1 MKKFQFNVQA
11 KGGSGKSMLTYLQ
24 ALKNETNQRSYFID
38 LDSSVKTSLQQLKF
52 LQGKTPPR
60 FAIMDLL
67 DNRDKIDRQLLLEN
81 IMELSLKDYDDFYL
95 DFGAPESDQ
104 LPSLFSKD
112 YSIEEFKIIECELR
126 TEFIFNIV
134 VAGGGA
140 YEGCTRYLQKL
151 AGLLRGEFAVNIYIN
166 QSTFVNHMHLVDEIT
181 AFAKQKK
188 NEINAVKFYGD
199 FDNTTSPHKNIL
211 RSIEQGKGM
220 EAFAFIEKI
229 KILKELSKI

>member
-1 MKKFQFNVQA
+1 MKQFQFNVQA

-24 ALKNETNQRSYFID
+24 ALKHQTNQRSYFID

-60 FAIMDLL
+60 FALMNLL
-67 DNRDKIDRQLLLEN
+67 DSRDKLDRQLLFTHLLE
-81 IMELSLKDYDDFYL
+81 LAKKDYDEFFL

-104 LPSLFSKD
+104 LPSLFSTD
-112 YSIEEFKIIECELR
+112 YTIEEFKQIESELSAR
-126 TEFIFNIV
+126 FVFNII

-151 AGLLRGEFAVNIYIN
+151 SRLLNGTFAVNIYIN
-166 QSTFVNHMHLVDEIT
+166 QRTFINHAHLVAEIE
-181 AFAKQKK
+181 AFAKAKE
-188 NEINAVKFYGD
+188 NEINAVKYFGD

-211 RSIEQGKGM
+211 HSIEKGRGM

-229 KILKELSKI
+229 KILKELSKV

>member
-1 MKKFQFNVQA
+1 MKQFQFNVQA

-52 LQGKTPPR
+52 LQGKTPRR
-60 FAIMDLL
+60 FALMNLL
-67 DNRDKIDRQLLLEN
+67 DNRDKLDRQLLFEN
-81 IMELSLKDYDDFYL
+81 LMELSHKDYDEFYL

-112 YSIEEFKIIECELR
+112 YSIEEFKQIESELSAQ
-126 TEFIFNIV
+126 FIFNIV

-140 YEGCTRYLQKL
+140 YEGCTSYLQKL
-151 AGLLRGEFAVNIYIN
+151 SALLDGGCPVNIYIN
-166 QSTFVNHMHLVDEIT
+166 QSTFINHAHLVDEIT
-181 AFAKQKK
+181 AFAKARK
-188 NEINAVKFYGD
+188 NEINAVRFFGD

-211 RSIEQGKGM
+211 RSIEQGKGID
-220 EAFAFIEKI
+220 AFAFVEKI

>member
-1 MKKFQFNVQA
+1 MKQFQFNVQA

-24 ALKNETNQRSYFID
+24 ALKNERNQGTYFID
-38 LDSSVKTSLQQLKF
+38 LDSSVQTSRQQLKF
-52 LQGKTPPR
+52 LQGKKPAR
-60 FAIMDLL
+60 FAMMNLL
-67 DNRDKIDRQLLLEN
+67 DGRDKLDRQLLFENLLE
-81 IMELSLKDYDDFYL
+81 LCGKDYDAFYL

-112 YSIEEFKIIECELR
+112 YSVEEFKQIETELSAK
-126 TEFIFNIV
+126 FIFNIV

-140 YEGCTRYLQKL
+140 YEGCTRYLQRL
-151 AGLLRGEFAVNIYIN
+151 SALIAGRFEINIYIN
-166 QSTFVNHMHLVDEIT
+166 QSTFTNHPLLVEEIKL
-181 AFAKQKK
+181 FANGNKH
-188 NEINAVKFYGD
+188 EIYDVRFFGD

-211 RSIEQGKGM
+211 RSIEQGRGM